1 MVQLLAR
8 RRNRIAGE
16 HERSTRAATRRHQE
30 GTRKAPWTPPPPSTS
45 SKITPGKQK
54 HACYNYTLSDG
65 DGDEG
70 VSRAPTFKDRF
81 EAADAKKKRVRQRFV
96 E

>member
-1 MVQLLAR
+1 MDPTAALNILQQHAR
-8 RRNRIAGE
+8 
-16 HERSTRAATRRHQE
+16 
-30 GTRKAPWTPPPPSTS
+30 
-45 SKITPGKQK
+45 QK